1 MTEAARDIPF
11 LATPNGLITL
21 LVVATIFPILIP
33 ISGIVVSLTL
43 PLIVCAIVW
52 MRPEPG
58 RRWYVL
64 ASLPMLL
71 WGTAAVM
78 MLFFR

>member
-1 MTEAARDIPF
+1 MSEEPAKLPF

-21 LVVATIFPILIP
+21 LVLAAVFPVILP
-33 ISGIVVSLTL
+33 LSGIVVSLTV
-43 PLIVCAIVW
+43 PLMVCAIVW
-52 MRPEPG
+52 MRPELG

-64 ASLPMLL
+64 AALPMLV
-71 WGTAAVM
+71 WGYAAVL